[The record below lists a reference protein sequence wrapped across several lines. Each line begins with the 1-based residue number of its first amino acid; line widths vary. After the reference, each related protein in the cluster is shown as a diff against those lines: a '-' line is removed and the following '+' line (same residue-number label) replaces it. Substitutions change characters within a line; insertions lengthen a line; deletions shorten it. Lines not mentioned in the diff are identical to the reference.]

1 MKVISLFLMFLCAIS
16 CKTAQVEYC
25 GKNNSYAVRK
35 IKRKSNNVYILFLER
50 NDSTF
55 VVASHYDKNKKN
67 GTIKIK
73 KNSLVNI
80 SLHSI
85 FPDSLLGMKLMRQDN
100 IADNFYGHW
109 ISRDM
114 YHTDDVYYSND
125 LNGLY
130 LCDDEN
136 KEQ

>member
-55 VVASHYDKNKKN
+55 VVASHYDKNKK
-67 GTIKIK
+67 
-73 KNSLVNI
+73 
-80 SLHSI
+80 
-85 FPDSLLGMKLMRQDN
+85 
-100 IADNFYGHW
+100 
-109 ISRDM
+109 
-114 YHTDDVYYSND
+114 
-125 LNGLY
+125 
-130 LCDDEN
+130 
-136 KEQ
+136 KER